1 MPHIAIILG
10 FVILATVITQ
20 FISNVPAI
28 SIVTTVSVPVA
39 MAAGMNPTALAFAIA
54 MAAQMSYALPIA
66 APQMAI
72 VYGNGGLRITEFVKV
87 GVIMSLISIPIVT
100 FFVYY
105 WANFIFPFA

>member
-1 MPHIAIILG
+1 
-10 FVILATVITQ
+10 VTQ

-28 SIVTTVSVPVA
+28 SVVTTVGVPVA
-39 MAAGMNPTALAFAIA
+39 IAADINPMALAFSIA

-72 VYGNGGLRITEFVKV
+72 AYGGGGLRITEFVRV
-87 GVIMSLISIPIVT
+87 GVVMCLISIPIVS

-105 WANFIFPFA
+105 WSNLIFPYSPV